1 MARQAQRGMAYLAV
15 MFAVFL
21 LVLTASAASLVWQIE
36 AQRQN
41 EAELLFDGQQFAAA
55 LRSYAKRH
63 AALYPTSLKQ
73 LLRDDQGLEIHRD
86 LRRMYVDP
94 LTGSSDWGLVRAA
107 NGTIVAVYSKSRRK
121 PIKNSNF
128 PIGLEGFSEAKDYQD
143 WIFRPLTQ
151 QQQPDQSGPAPQ
163 NADPAAPAN
172 PSTRRR
178 S

>member
-1 MARQAQRGMAYLAV
+1 
-15 MFAVFL
+15 L
-21 LVLTASAASLVWQIE
+21 LVLAASAASVVWQVE
-36 AQRQN
+36 TQRQN

-63 AALYPTSLKQ
+63 ASLYPTSLKQ

-94 LTGSSDWGLVRAA
+94 LTGSTDWGLVRTA
-107 NGTIVAVYSKSRRK
+107 NGTIVAIYSKSTRK

-128 PIGLEGFSEAKDYQD
+128 PIGLESFSDAKNYQD

-151 QQQPDQSGPAPQ
+151 QQQPDQ
-163 NADPAAPAN
+163 PAAPPESATPGTPAS
-172 PSTRRR
+172 PSSRRR
-178 S
+178 